1 MTDENTPS
9 IFMTAPE
16 SEVLDVWTGAIA
28 DVIWWF
34 NGFAAAIDEDGRAN
48 LPDINRLRELRR
60 DLDRMRDRLIG
71 VAHANGLSVAIL
83 DTLSFKDR

>member
-60 DLDRMRDRLIG
+60 DLDRMRDRLPPLTNVEG
-71 VAHANGLSVAIL
+71 Y
-83 DTLSFKDR
+83 SF